1 MTFDQLLD
9 EISAR
14 AILLRKS
21 GDELIVRCSE
31 ESLNSSLLA
40 QLRAHKPA
48 LFDLITGDSE
58 VWWSPATI
66 TPEMLPLVELTSNEI
81 NRIVIEVPG
90 GAANVQDIY
99 PLAPLQEG
107 MLFHHL
113 MGGEGDPYLL
123 AQLMSFDSR
132 SRLDSYV
139 EALQAVIDR
148 HDILRTAV
156 MWEGLPEPV
165 QVVWRKARLPIEEVE
180 LEGGAGDAEKELYG
194 RFDPRRKR
202 IDLRRAPLM
211 RCYIAND
218 RENGRWLMVHLLH
231 HLTGDHTTLEVMQD
245 EVQAHLLGQ
254 AEQLPVPLPFR
265 NLIAQARLELEV
277 SRDEHEEFFRQML
290 GDVEEPT
297 APFGLMNVQVEGTE
311 IEEARL
317 EVGAGVVR
325 RLRDQARKLGISVA
339 SLCHVA
345 WGQVLARV
353 SGHDDVVFG
362 TVLSGRMQGVA
373 GAHRVMGLFI
383 NTLPVRIRICEE
395 GVETSVRR
403 THSQLAELLRHEHA
417 SLALAQRCSGVPAP
431 VPLFSALLNYRHSS
445 DVSKTSLAE
454 KRLAWEGIKRLH
466 AEERTNYPFTM
477 SVDDL
482 DSKGLRLTGQ
492 VQVSIGAMR
501 VCEFMHRA
509 LEGVADALEKEPS
522 KLINSVQILPEAE
535 ERQVLVEWND
545 TRVEYGEGK
554 CLHELFEAQVE
565 RSAEAIAVTY
575 EGQEVSYGELN
586 RRANQLGHYLQG
598 LGVGPEVRVGLCLER
613 SVELVVGI
621 LGILKAGGAYVPLDP
636 DYPQERLAFML
647 EDSAPAVL
655 LTQGHLQGLFSGISG
670 SMPVL
675 DLADATP
682 PWRGQAESNP
692 ERTAMGLTGEHLA
705 YVIYTSGSTGRPKG
719 VMNAHCGVVNRLVW
733 MQRAYGLEPHDA
745 VLQKTPVS
753 FDVSVWEFFCPL
765 MTGAR
770 LVMARPNGH
779 KDPGYLVEAMRNDQ
793 VTTVHFV
800 PSMLQVFLDHAEAA
814 KHSGLRR
821 VICSGEVLPA
831 KVARCFQ
838 ERLTSGL
845 HNLYGPT
852 EAAIDVT
859 AWTCPADTT
868 QESIPIGR
876 PVANTQIYILDEH
889 LEAVPVGIAGE
900 LHVGGVQVAR
910 GYLNR
915 PDLTA
920 ERFIPNPYGEEAGGR
935 LYKTGDLGRYQR
947 DGDIEYLGRSDYQVK
962 IRGFRIELGE
972 IEAVLSRHGQV
983 KEAVVIAR
991 EDTPGEKR
999 LVAYVT
1005 AVEEEAPNAEEL
1017 REHLKGALPEY
1028 MVPSAFVVLEAMPL
1042 TANGKVDRKALP
1054 AVDFTAQQTRRYE
1067 APQGEIEEILAT
1079 IWQELLHV
1087 ERVGRHDN
1095 FFELGGDSILSI
1107 QIVGRARQASL
1118 SLTVTQLFEHQTIA
1132 ELAGV
1137 ADWQGLVA
1145 TPQGVVSGEVVLT
1158 PIQRWFFE
1166 QEQVD
1171 SHHFNQSVLLEVRH
1185 ALSSD
1190 LVAEAVKHLLRQHD
1204 ALRMRFIRE
1213 GEEWQQVNLSQETGE
1228 VFTQVDLAELS
1239 SDAQRAAV
1247 EAGAAQLQGS
1257 LDLGQGPLLRVAL
1270 FDYGSGR
1277 VGRLLLIMH
1286 HLVVDGVSWRILL
1299 EDLQLICGQLERGE
1313 AVHLGPKTSSFQ
1325 QWAGRLNEYAQS
1337 EIVHQE
1343 VEYWLDLGRRGADGA
1358 LPVEGRWTQ
1367 AETGGEMASV
1377 SVRLSAEETQALLQ
1391 HVPAVYHTQINDV
1404 LLTALAEALKVW
1416 SGSQAVWIDLEGHG
1430 REELFDDIDLTH
1442 TVGWFTTFFP
1452 VRLELPGSGGAGAKL
1467 RAVKEQLRQVPQ
1479 RGIGYGLLRYLCADA
1494 AIREQVEKLPRAE
1507 VSFNYLGQLDQVL
1520 GADAYFGSAR
1530 ESSGPSC
1537 SPRGS
1542 QLHRLVINASVAGGC
1557 LELHWSYSLRRD
1569 SRAAVEALAQNYGK
1583 ALRELIA
1590 HCLLPGMGGYTPSD
1604 FPLVRLGQEDLDK
1617 LLGGDRQVEDLYPL
1631 SPMQQGMLFHSL
1643 LESDAELYLR
1653 IKSIRL
1659 EGDVRPAL
1667 LRSSWQQV
1675 VDRHSI
1681 LRTAFLW
1688 EDSRQPLQL
1697 VRLQATVPWEE
1708 QDWRGMSGEEQQEK
1722 LARLLDEEQKRG
1734 LALSEAPLMRLS
1746 LVQLGE
1752 QVYELVLV
1760 FHHLL
1765 LDGWCLPVLIKEV
1778 YEIYA
1783 GLCRGEQVVLERP
1796 RPYRDYIAWL
1806 QRQDLAKAEIY
1817 WRQNLQGFKAPTKL
1831 AVERSAGQE
1840 SERPVHRSKAMRLS
1854 QSTTQALEEFGQRH
1868 RITLNTLVQG
1878 GWGLLLSRY
1887 SSEPDVV
1894 FGSVVSGRP
1903 PELAGV
1909 ERMVGLFI
1917 NTLPVRIRV
1926 EDEIS
1931 SLAWLQQLQQQQVE
1945 MRQYDYTPLAQIQQW
1960 SEVPGGTALFQSHV
1974 AFENYPAAVIPR
1986 ETGVQLQAQER
1997 LMMELTNYSLW
2008 LGAIPE
2014 TEMLLQLCYDERRFE
2029 AQTIEKMMGHLR
2041 ILLEGIVA
2049 HPEGPV
2055 GELPLMSEAEER
2067 QILVEWN
2074 DTRVEYGEGKC
2085 LHELFEAQ
2093 VERSAEAIAVTY
2105 EGQEVSYGELNRR
2118 ANQLGHYLQGLGVGP
2133 EVRVG
2138 LCLERSV
2145 ELVVGI
2151 LGILKAGGAYVPLD
2165 PDYPQERLAFMLE
2178 DSAPAVLLT
2187 QHRLVEQLPS
2197 YWAPTVCLDTDWG
2210 SIAREGKEDLASA
2223 VDIHHAAYVIYT
2235 TGSTGQPKGVIISH
2249 RAIANYLDWASR
2261 AYALEDGQG
2270 ALVHSPIGFDLTVTS
2285 LFTPLLVGCRV
2296 VLVSEEQGINAL
2308 SAAFGRD
2315 IFCLVKVTPAHLE
2328 MLRHSVDTNDV
2339 AKVKILVIGGE
2350 ALLGESLSFW
2360 RTHAPK
2366 SKQFNEYGPTE
2377 AVVGCCVF
2385 ELPTTTVQGMV
2396 PIGQPVANTQIYI
2409 LDEHGKP
2416 VPVGVAGEIYIG
2428 GVQVARGYLN
2438 RPDLTAERFIPNPY
2452 GEEAGGRLYK
2462 TGDLGRY
2469 QRDGD
2474 IEYLGRSDYQVKI
2487 RGFRIE
2493 LGEIEAVLSRH
2504 GQVKEAVVIARED
2517 TPGEKRLVAYVTTV
2531 EEEAPNAEELREH
2544 LKGALPEYMVPSA
2557 FVVLEAMPL
2566 TANGKVDRK
2575 ALPAVDFTAQQ
2586 TRRYEAPQG
2595 EIEEILATIWQELLH
2610 VERVGRHDNFFEL
2623 GGHSLLAVQAISRL
2637 RESFRVEISLRNL
2650 FEAPTIASLREKV
2663 EAALRQGVVQQAPA
2677 LVRVP
2682 REGDVALS
2690 FAQQRLW
2697 FIAQLEPNNTAY
2709 NVPAAVRLR
2718 GKLNVTALEQ
2728 TLSEVIR
2735 RHEVLR
2741 TIFKEMEG
2749 RAVQV
2754 IMPAEPVKL
2763 FLVDLSEVGEEEREG
2778 ELMRLAKEEAEQR
2791 FDLTQGPL
2799 LRVWLLRLGEEDQV
2813 VFFTMH
2819 HIVSDGWSRE
2829 VLIRE
2834 VTELYKAFSEG
2845 RVSPLPELPI
2855 QYGDYAVWQ
2864 RDWMRGEV
2872 FEEQLN
2878 YWKNQLKDLPVLE
2891 LPTDRTRPAVRSS
2904 RGATE
2909 RLQLSPELSEGLKK
2923 LSQQE
2928 GVTLFMTLL
2937 AALHLLL
2944 GLPSAPPAGVG
2955 AAGAGLCPRPG
2966 RG

>member
-655 LTQGHLQGLFSGISG
+655 LTQ
-670 SMPVL
+670 
-675 DLADATP
+675 
-682 PWRGQAESNP
+682 
-692 ERTAMGLTGEHLA
+692 
-705 YVIYTSGSTGRPKG
+705 
-719 VMNAHCGVVNRLVW
+719 
-733 MQRAYGLEPHDA
+733 
-745 VLQKTPVS
+745 
-753 FDVSVWEFFCPL
+753 
-765 MTGAR
+765 
-770 LVMARPNGH
+770 
-779 KDPGYLVEAMRNDQ
+779 
-793 VTTVHFV
+793 
-800 PSMLQVFLDHAEAA
+800 
-814 KHSGLRR
+814 
-821 VICSGEVLPA
+821 
-831 KVARCFQ
+831 
-838 ERLTSGL
+838 
-845 HNLYGPT
+845 
-852 EAAIDVT
+852 
-859 AWTCPADTT
+859 
-868 QESIPIGR
+868 
-876 PVANTQIYILDEH
+876 
-889 LEAVPVGIAGE
+889 
-900 LHVGGVQVAR
+900 
-910 GYLNR
+910 
-915 PDLTA
+915 
-920 ERFIPNPYGEEAGGR
+920 
-935 LYKTGDLGRYQR
+935 
-947 DGDIEYLGRSDYQVK
+947 
-962 IRGFRIELGE
+962 
-972 IEAVLSRHGQV
+972 
-983 KEAVVIAR
+983 
-991 EDTPGEKR
+991 
-999 LVAYVT
+999 
-1005 AVEEEAPNAEEL
+1005 
-1017 REHLKGALPEY
+1017 
-1028 MVPSAFVVLEAMPL
+1028 
-1042 TANGKVDRKALP
+1042 
-1054 AVDFTAQQTRRYE
+1054 
-1067 APQGEIEEILAT
+1067 
-1079 IWQELLHV
+1079 
-1087 ERVGRHDN
+1087 
-1095 FFELGGDSILSI
+1095 
-1107 QIVGRARQASL
+1107 
-1118 SLTVTQLFEHQTIA
+1118 
-1132 ELAGV
+1132 
-1137 ADWQGLVA
+1137 
-1145 TPQGVVSGEVVLT
+1145 
-1158 PIQRWFFE
+1158 
-1166 QEQVD
+1166 
-1171 SHHFNQSVLLEVRH
+1171 
-1185 ALSSD
+1185 
-1190 LVAEAVKHLLRQHD
+1190 
-1204 ALRMRFIRE
+1204 
-1213 GEEWQQVNLSQETGE
+1213 
-1228 VFTQVDLAELS
+1228 
-1239 SDAQRAAV
+1239 
-1247 EAGAAQLQGS
+1247 
-1257 LDLGQGPLLRVAL
+1257 
-1270 FDYGSGR
+1270 
-1277 VGRLLLIMH
+1277 
-1286 HLVVDGVSWRILL
+1286 
-1299 EDLQLICGQLERGE
+1299 
-1313 AVHLGPKTSSFQ
+1313 
-1325 QWAGRLNEYAQS
+1325 
-1337 EIVHQE
+1337 
-1343 VEYWLDLGRRGADGA
+1343 
-1358 LPVEGRWTQ
+1358 
-1367 AETGGEMASV
+1367 
-1377 SVRLSAEETQALLQ
+1377 
-1391 HVPAVYHTQINDV
+1391 
-1404 LLTALAEALKVW
+1404 
-1416 SGSQAVWIDLEGHG
+1416 
-1430 REELFDDIDLTH
+1430 
-1442 TVGWFTTFFP
+1442 
-1452 VRLELPGSGGAGAKL
+1452 
-1467 RAVKEQLRQVPQ
+1467 
-1479 RGIGYGLLRYLCADA
+1479 
-1494 AIREQVEKLPRAE
+1494 
-1507 VSFNYLGQLDQVL
+1507 
-1520 GADAYFGSAR
+1520 
-1530 ESSGPSC
+1530 
-1537 SPRGS
+1537 
-1542 QLHRLVINASVAGGC
+1542 
-1557 LELHWSYSLRRD
+1557 
-1569 SRAAVEALAQNYGK
+1569 
-1583 ALRELIA
+1583 
-1590 HCLLPGMGGYTPSD
+1590 
-1604 FPLVRLGQEDLDK
+1604 
-1617 LLGGDRQVEDLYPL
+1617 
-1631 SPMQQGMLFHSL
+1631 
-1643 LESDAELYLR
+1643 
-1653 IKSIRL
+1653 
-1659 EGDVRPAL
+1659 
-1667 LRSSWQQV
+1667 
-1675 VDRHSI
+1675 
-1681 LRTAFLW
+1681 
-1688 EDSRQPLQL
+1688 
-1697 VRLQATVPWEE
+1697 
-1708 QDWRGMSGEEQQEK
+1708 
-1722 LARLLDEEQKRG
+1722 
-1734 LALSEAPLMRLS
+1734 
-1746 LVQLGE
+1746 
-1752 QVYELVLV
+1752 
-1760 FHHLL
+1760 
-1765 LDGWCLPVLIKEV
+1765 
-1778 YEIYA
+1778 
-1783 GLCRGEQVVLERP
+1783 
-1796 RPYRDYIAWL
+1796 
-1806 QRQDLAKAEIY
+1806 
-1817 WRQNLQGFKAPTKL
+1817 
-1831 AVERSAGQE
+1831 
-1840 SERPVHRSKAMRLS
+1840 
-1854 QSTTQALEEFGQRH
+1854 
-1868 RITLNTLVQG
+1868 
-1878 GWGLLLSRY
+1878 
-1887 SSEPDVV
+1887 
-1894 FGSVVSGRP
+1894 
-1903 PELAGV
+1903 
-1909 ERMVGLFI
+1909 
-1917 NTLPVRIRV
+1917 
-1926 EDEIS
+1926 
-1931 SLAWLQQLQQQQVE
+1931 
-1945 MRQYDYTPLAQIQQW
+1945 
-1960 SEVPGGTALFQSHV
+1960 
-1974 AFENYPAAVIPR
+1974 
-1986 ETGVQLQAQER
+1986 
-1997 LMMELTNYSLW
+1997 
-2008 LGAIPE
+2008 
-2014 TEMLLQLCYDERRFE
+2014 
-2029 AQTIEKMMGHLR
+2029 
-2041 ILLEGIVA
+2041 
-2049 HPEGPV
+2049 
-2055 GELPLMSEAEER
+2055 
-2067 QILVEWN
+2067 
-2074 DTRVEYGEGKC
+2074 
-2085 LHELFEAQ
+2085 
-2093 VERSAEAIAVTY
+2093 
-2105 EGQEVSYGELNRR
+2105 
-2118 ANQLGHYLQGLGVGP
+2118 
-2133 EVRVG
+2133 
-2138 LCLERSV
+2138 
-2145 ELVVGI
+2145 
-2151 LGILKAGGAYVPLD
+2151 
-2165 PDYPQERLAFMLE
+2165 
-2178 DSAPAVLLT
+2178 
-2187 QHRLVEQLPS
+2187 HRLVEQLPS

-2235 TGSTGQPKGVIISH
+2235 SGSTGQPKGVMVPHSGL
-2249 RAIANYLDWASR
+2249 ANYLDWASR

-2366 SKQFNEYGPTE
+2366 SKQFNEYGPTD

-2462 TGDLGRY
+2462 TGDLGRH

>member
-1 MTFDQLLD
+1 MLLMID
-9 EISAR
+9 SGQGLISC
-14 AILLRKS
+14 LEYS
-21 GDELIVRCSE
+21 TD
-31 ESLNSSLLA
+31 
-40 QLRAHKPA
+40 
-48 LFDLITGDSE
+48 LFKA
-58 VWWSPATI
+58 ATI
-66 TPEMLPLVELTSNEI
+66 RRMLGHWERLLEGIVAHPEGPVGELPL
-81 NRIVIEVPG
+81 
-90 GAANVQDIY
+90 
-99 PLAPLQEG
+99 
-107 MLFHHL
+107 
-113 MGGEGDPYLL
+113 
-123 AQLMSFDSR
+123 MS
-132 SRLDSYV
+132 
-139 EALQAVIDR
+139 
-148 HDILRTAV
+148 
-156 MWEGLPEPV
+156 
-165 QVVWRKARLPIEEVE
+165 
-180 LEGGAGDAEKELYG
+180 
-194 RFDPRRKR
+194 
-202 IDLRRAPLM
+202 
-211 RCYIAND
+211 
-218 RENGRWLMVHLLH
+218 
-231 HLTGDHTTLEVMQD
+231 
-245 EVQAHLLGQ
+245 
-254 AEQLPVPLPFR
+254 
-265 NLIAQARLELEV
+265 
-277 SRDEHEEFFRQML
+277 
-290 GDVEEPT
+290 
-297 APFGLMNVQVEGTE
+297 
-311 IEEARL
+311 
-317 EVGAGVVR
+317 
-325 RLRDQARKLGISVA
+325 
-339 SLCHVA
+339 
-345 WGQVLARV
+345 
-353 SGHDDVVFG
+353 
-362 TVLSGRMQGVA
+362 
-373 GAHRVMGLFI
+373 
-383 NTLPVRIRICEE
+383 
-395 GVETSVRR
+395 
-403 THSQLAELLRHEHA
+403 
-417 SLALAQRCSGVPAP
+417 
-431 VPLFSALLNYRHSS
+431 
-445 DVSKTSLAE
+445 
-454 KRLAWEGIKRLH
+454 
-466 AEERTNYPFTM
+466 
-477 SVDDL
+477 
-482 DSKGLRLTGQ
+482 
-492 VQVSIGAMR
+492 
-501 VCEFMHRA
+501 
-509 LEGVADALEKEPS
+509 
-522 KLINSVQILPEAE
+522 EAE

-575 EGQEVSYGELN
+575 EGQEVSYEELN

-779 KDPGYLVEAMRNDQ
+779 KDPGYLVEAMRNGQ

-838 ERLTSGL
+838 ERLTGGL

-935 LYKTGDLGRYQR
+935 LYKTGDLGRHQR

-1005 AVEEEAPNAEEL
+1005 A
-1017 REHLKGALPEY
+1017 
-1028 MVPSAFVVLEAMPL
+1028 
-1042 TANGKVDRKALP
+1042 
-1054 AVDFTAQQTRRYE
+1054 
-1067 APQGEIEEILAT
+1067 
-1079 IWQELLHV
+1079 
-1087 ERVGRHDN
+1087 
-1095 FFELGGDSILSI
+1095 
-1107 QIVGRARQASL
+1107 
-1118 SLTVTQLFEHQTIA
+1118 
-1132 ELAGV
+1132 
-1137 ADWQGLVA
+1137 
-1145 TPQGVVSGEVVLT
+1145 
-1158 PIQRWFFE
+1158 
-1166 QEQVD
+1166 
-1171 SHHFNQSVLLEVRH
+1171 
-1185 ALSSD
+1185 
-1190 LVAEAVKHLLRQHD
+1190 
-1204 ALRMRFIRE
+1204 
-1213 GEEWQQVNLSQETGE
+1213 
-1228 VFTQVDLAELS
+1228 
-1239 SDAQRAAV
+1239 
-1247 EAGAAQLQGS
+1247 
-1257 LDLGQGPLLRVAL
+1257 
-1270 FDYGSGR
+1270 
-1277 VGRLLLIMH
+1277 
-1286 HLVVDGVSWRILL
+1286 
-1299 EDLQLICGQLERGE
+1299 
-1313 AVHLGPKTSSFQ
+1313 
-1325 QWAGRLNEYAQS
+1325 
-1337 EIVHQE
+1337 
-1343 VEYWLDLGRRGADGA
+1343 
-1358 LPVEGRWTQ
+1358 
-1367 AETGGEMASV
+1367 
-1377 SVRLSAEETQALLQ
+1377 
-1391 HVPAVYHTQINDV
+1391 
-1404 LLTALAEALKVW
+1404 
-1416 SGSQAVWIDLEGHG
+1416 
-1430 REELFDDIDLTH
+1430 
-1442 TVGWFTTFFP
+1442 
-1452 VRLELPGSGGAGAKL
+1452 
-1467 RAVKEQLRQVPQ
+1467 
-1479 RGIGYGLLRYLCADA
+1479 
-1494 AIREQVEKLPRAE
+1494 
-1507 VSFNYLGQLDQVL
+1507 
-1520 GADAYFGSAR
+1520 
-1530 ESSGPSC
+1530 
-1537 SPRGS
+1537 
-1542 QLHRLVINASVAGGC
+1542 
-1557 LELHWSYSLRRD
+1557 
-1569 SRAAVEALAQNYGK
+1569 
-1583 ALRELIA
+1583 
-1590 HCLLPGMGGYTPSD
+1590 
-1604 FPLVRLGQEDLDK
+1604 
-1617 LLGGDRQVEDLYPL
+1617 
-1631 SPMQQGMLFHSL
+1631 
-1643 LESDAELYLR
+1643 
-1653 IKSIRL
+1653 
-1659 EGDVRPAL
+1659 
-1667 LRSSWQQV
+1667 
-1675 VDRHSI
+1675 
-1681 LRTAFLW
+1681 
-1688 EDSRQPLQL
+1688 
-1697 VRLQATVPWEE
+1697 
-1708 QDWRGMSGEEQQEK
+1708 
-1722 LARLLDEEQKRG
+1722 
-1734 LALSEAPLMRLS
+1734 
-1746 LVQLGE
+1746 
-1752 QVYELVLV
+1752 
-1760 FHHLL
+1760 
-1765 LDGWCLPVLIKEV
+1765 
-1778 YEIYA
+1778 
-1783 GLCRGEQVVLERP
+1783 
-1796 RPYRDYIAWL
+1796 
-1806 QRQDLAKAEIY
+1806 
-1817 WRQNLQGFKAPTKL
+1817 
-1831 AVERSAGQE
+1831 
-1840 SERPVHRSKAMRLS
+1840 
-1854 QSTTQALEEFGQRH
+1854 
-1868 RITLNTLVQG
+1868 
-1878 GWGLLLSRY
+1878 
-1887 SSEPDVV
+1887 
-1894 FGSVVSGRP
+1894 
-1903 PELAGV
+1903 
-1909 ERMVGLFI
+1909 
-1917 NTLPVRIRV
+1917 
-1926 EDEIS
+1926 
-1931 SLAWLQQLQQQQVE
+1931 
-1945 MRQYDYTPLAQIQQW
+1945 
-1960 SEVPGGTALFQSHV
+1960 
-1974 AFENYPAAVIPR
+1974 
-1986 ETGVQLQAQER
+1986 
-1997 LMMELTNYSLW
+1997 
-2008 LGAIPE
+2008 
-2014 TEMLLQLCYDERRFE
+2014 
-2029 AQTIEKMMGHLR
+2029 
-2041 ILLEGIVA
+2041 
-2049 HPEGPV
+2049 
-2055 GELPLMSEAEER
+2055 
-2067 QILVEWN
+2067 
-2074 DTRVEYGEGKC
+2074 
-2085 LHELFEAQ
+2085 
-2093 VERSAEAIAVTY
+2093 
-2105 EGQEVSYGELNRR
+2105 
-2118 ANQLGHYLQGLGVGP
+2118 
-2133 EVRVG
+2133 
-2138 LCLERSV
+2138 
-2145 ELVVGI
+2145 
-2151 LGILKAGGAYVPLD
+2151 
-2165 PDYPQERLAFMLE
+2165 
-2178 DSAPAVLLT
+2178 
-2187 QHRLVEQLPS
+2187 
-2197 YWAPTVCLDTDWG
+2197 
-2210 SIAREGKEDLASA
+2210 
-2223 VDIHHAAYVIYT
+2223 
-2235 TGSTGQPKGVIISH
+2235 
-2249 RAIANYLDWASR
+2249 
-2261 AYALEDGQG
+2261 
-2270 ALVHSPIGFDLTVTS
+2270 
-2285 LFTPLLVGCRV
+2285 
-2296 VLVSEEQGINAL
+2296 
-2308 SAAFGRD
+2308 
-2315 IFCLVKVTPAHLE
+2315 
-2328 MLRHSVDTNDV
+2328 
-2339 AKVKILVIGGE
+2339 
-2350 ALLGESLSFW
+2350 
-2360 RTHAPK
+2360 
-2366 SKQFNEYGPTE
+2366 
-2377 AVVGCCVF
+2377 
-2385 ELPTTTVQGMV
+2385 
-2396 PIGQPVANTQIYI
+2396 
-2409 LDEHGKP
+2409 
-2416 VPVGVAGEIYIG
+2416 
-2428 GVQVARGYLN
+2428 
-2438 RPDLTAERFIPNPY
+2438 
-2452 GEEAGGRLYK
+2452 
-2462 TGDLGRY
+2462 
-2469 QRDGD
+2469 
-2474 IEYLGRSDYQVKI
+2474 
-2487 RGFRIE
+2487 
-2493 LGEIEAVLSRH
+2493 
-2504 GQVKEAVVIARED
+2504 
-2517 TPGEKRLVAYVTTV
+2517 V